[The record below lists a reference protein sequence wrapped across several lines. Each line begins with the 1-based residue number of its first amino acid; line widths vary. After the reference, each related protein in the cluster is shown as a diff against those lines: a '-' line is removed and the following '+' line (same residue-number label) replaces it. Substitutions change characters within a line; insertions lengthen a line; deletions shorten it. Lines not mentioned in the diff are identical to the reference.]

1 MTDTDRQFQAPQSL
15 AARELGDHLA
25 HLVWENFS
33 DFINIAEADDQNP
46 LAELD
51 LLDDEGQPDQTGV
64 EETLIFMMWAHTRG
78 VQQAF
83 LGRTPDETVKKAL
96 DEMHRAV
103 FEDMVDNGTPKSQ
116 IPFFE
121 QRVSARY
128 AEYHA
133 ASARSDV
140 ELGEAVAKHLADTQS
155 PDATTK
161 VAVTERALAVAGP
174 LKDYL
179 EEVELED

>member
-1 MTDTDRQFQAPQSL
+1 MTDSDRQFQAPQSL
-15 AARELGDHLA
+15 SAADLGDQLA

-33 DFINIAEADDQNP
+33 DFIAIAEADEENP

-64 EETLIFMMWAHTRG
+64 EETLIFILWAHTRG

-83 LGRTPDETVKKAL
+83 LGRSPDETVKRTL
-96 DEMHRAV
+96 DVMHRAV

-140 ELGEAVAKHLADTQS
+140 ALGEAVARNLGDTPS
-155 PDATTK
+155 PGDPMK
-161 VAVTERALAVAGP
+161 VALTERALAVAGP

-179 EEVELED
+179 EDMELED